1 MADATADGTSSG
13 ATDPPST
20 QRRPSRLRMIVAA
33 FIVVAVFIGA
43 TVLAAGDD
51 AFQFFDSGPRS
62 CGVETPAGSIE
73 SAAPAGMRQTL
84 SPEPALQWTQ
94 IDPPVDQ
101 FYRTR
106 MRDDGTL
113 WRTNLVSA
121 FMTAPDGLVFV
132 RVNDGG
138 RRRLLVTSNGTDWE
152 ELALPPNVQPQH
164 IGVSGN
170 RWVIAG
176 RALGDEVGDENRFDL
191 DRVVVSDDR
200 GATWTEVP
208 IDPQTP
214 PLFRDKHI
222 ATVDLM
228 VSGNRIVLMSVVR
241 PEMQVR
247 DPFVEHGLAEPGD
260 DVVFGGFREDTV
272 MALVRSSDAEGNYV
286 HVELS
291 LEDLDLADREKE
303 IIGRWEHIDANHLGY
318 IRLYAGDQYGLE
330 VASELNSG
338 SAHGVATRDGFVV
351 AVDRDEPGGWR
362 YLASPDAREWGE
374 LYPASPNFGF
384 PLSGIDANG
393 EAWAVLSEVHFRNV
407 LTKMRC
413 GQAPTPVATLDGIQF
428 SHVSGPGIHAGR
440 AGFAAVAEP
449 VEEFRLLFGIDPVNA
464 VGSPFGTVAKGIYEL
479 RLGEPMGGITLWDSA
494 ENAPVY
500 VWADAYSGK
509 TPSGVRE
516 TGADQA
522 YQVTFEAPDTGED
535 LVTFTMEDLS
545 VVSGAMRARHF
556 HYGDASRTKWMG
568 WSNNGVDWN
577 WQDAMDAFELETQPV
592 SVKIA
597 VGRDFVI
604 ASVTPSEGDPMWF
617 VAKIP

>member
-1 MADATADGTSSG
+1 MADATGDGTSSG

-20 QRRPSRLRMIVAA
+20 QRRPSRLRTIVAA

-106 MRDDGTL
+106 TRDDGTL

-121 FMTAPDGLVFV
+121 FMTAPDGRVFV
-132 RVNDGG
+132 RANDGG

-152 ELALPPNVQPQH
+152 ELSLPRNVQPQH

-176 RALGDEVGDENRFDL
+176 RALGDEVGDENQFDL

-222 ATVDLM
+222 ITLDLM
-228 VSGNRIVLMSVVR
+228 VSADRIVLMSVVR
-241 PEMQVR
+241 PEMQVH
-247 DPFVEHGLAEPGD
+247 DLFVEHGLAEPGD
-260 DVVFGGFREDTV
+260 DVGFGGFREDTV
-272 MALVRSSDAEGNYV
+272 LAGVRSSDAENIYV
-286 HVELS
+286 YAELS
-291 LEDLDLADREKE
+291 LEDLDLTDREKE
-303 IIGRWEHIDANHLGY
+303 IIGRWEHINANHLGY
-318 IRLYAGDQYGLE
+318 IRLYAGDKDGLE
-330 VASELNSG
+330 FASELNSEL
-338 SAHGVATRDGFVV
+338 AHGVATRDGFVI
-351 AVDRDEPGGWR
+351 AVDRDGPSGWR

-374 LYPASPNFGF
+374 LYPASRNLGF

-393 EAWAVLSEVHFRNV
+393 EAWAVLFSKVHFRNV

-413 GQAPTPVATLDGIQF
+413 GQAPTPVATLDGIQ
-428 SHVSGPGIHAGR
+428 VSRLSDPGIHAGR

-449 VEEFRLLFGIDPVNA
+449 VEEFRSLFGIDLV
-464 VGSPFGTVAKGIYEL
+464 SPLGRVAKGTYEL
-479 RLGEPMGGITLWDSA
+479 RLGEPIGGITLWDSA

-500 VWADAYSGK
+500 VAGTYSGK

-545 VVSGAMRARHF
+545 VVSGAMRELHF
-556 HYGDASRTKWMG
+556 HYGDGSRTKWMG

-577 WQDAMDAFELETQPV
+577 WQDATDAFGLETQPG

-604 ASVTPSEGDPMWF
+604 ASVTPSEGDSKWF
-617 VAKIP
+617 VAKVP

>member
-1 MADATADGTSSG
+1 MADATAHGASSG
-13 ATDPPST
+13 ATDPQIT
-20 QRRPSRLRMIVAA
+20 QRRPSRLRTIVAA
-33 FIVVAVFIGA
+33 LVVVAVFVGA
-43 TVLAAGDD
+43 TVLVAGDD

-62 CGVETPAGSIE
+62 CGVETPAGSVE

-94 IDPPVDQ
+94 IDPPVEQ
-101 FYRTR
+101 FYGTRT
-106 MRDDGTL
+106 RDDGTL
-113 WRTNLVSA
+113 GRTNLVSA
-121 FMTAPDGLVFV
+121 FMTAPDGLVLV

-138 RRRLLVTSNGTDWE
+138 RRRRLLVTSNGTDWE
-152 ELALPPNVQPQH
+152 ELPLPPNVQPQH

-247 DPFVEHGLAEPGD
+247 DLFVEHGLAEPGD

-272 MALVRSSDAEGNYV
+272 MALVRSSDAENNYV
-286 HVELS
+286 HAELS
-291 LEDLDLADREKE
+291 LEDLDLTDREKE
-303 IIGRWEHIDANHLGY
+303 IIDRWERIDANYLGY
-318 IRLYAGDQYGLE
+318 IRVYAGDQNGLE
-330 VASELNSG
+330 VASELDSG
-338 SAHGVATRDGFVV
+338 SAYGVATRDGFVL

-362 YLASPDAREWGE
+362 YLASQDAREWGE

-384 PLSGIDANG
+384 PLSGVDAND
-393 EAWAVLSEVHFRNV
+393 EAWAVLSEVHFRNM

-413 GQAPTPVATLDGIQF
+413 GQVPTPVATLDGIQF
-428 SHVSGPGIHAGR
+428 SHASGPGIHVGS

-449 VEEFRLLFGIDPVNA
+449 VEEFRSLFDFDPAEVI
-464 VGSPFGTVAKGIYEL
+464 VDFSGTITKGD
-479 RLGEPMGGITLWDSA
+479 TSCVSA
-494 ENAPVY
+494 NLCA
-500 VWADAYSGK
+500 A
-509 TPSGVRE
+509 
-516 TGADQA
+516 
-522 YQVTFEAPDTGED
+522 
-535 LVTFTMEDLS
+535 
-545 VVSGAMRARHF
+545 
-556 HYGDASRTKWMG
+556 
-568 WSNNGVDWN
+568 
-577 WQDAMDAFELETQPV
+577 
-592 SVKIA
+592 
-597 VGRDFVI
+597 
-604 ASVTPSEGDPMWF
+604 
-617 VAKIP
+617 